1 MLAQGGAMRYVLAH
15 QCDHEDHD
23 GECGELSY
31 LHEEADDATK
41 KVVKVFDSEK
51 DAKDFIR
58 ENRWSPD
65 HIMVIPKREML

>member
-1 MLAQGGAMRYVLAH
+1 MKYVLAH
-15 QCDHEDHD
+15 QCDHENHD
-23 GECGELSY
+23 GECEELSY
-31 LHEEADDATK
+31 LHEETDDAKKK

-65 HIMVIPKREML
+65 HIMVVPEREML